1 MFDMQTNYIMLDRL
15 QLNCVDSKSM
25 IILESLE
32 VISRSRQNYQM
43 SNAILPLVSCIRIT
57 RLLAIF
63 DYMQMSLQQTPQ

>member
-57 RLLAIF
+57 RLLAIL

>member
-25 IILESLE
+25 IILKSLE

-57 RLLAIF
+57 RLLAIL

>member
-1 MFDMQTNYIMLDRL
+1 MQTNYIMLDRL

-57 RLLAIF
+57 RLLAIL

>member
-1 MFDMQTNYIMLDRL
+1 MQTNYIMLDRL

-25 IILESLE
+25 IILKSLE

-57 RLLAIF
+57 RLLAIL